1 MIHPLSLLLFPAVIG
16 LGGEADSRA
25 CTSLPQGSQGL
36 ERLDRGLVVAR
47 GGKPGSYFV
56 SWRSLAGDEP
66 DLRFTLLRDG
76 KPYARQPQRATSMQ
90 VSGTPHSLWQ
100 VVAVHSD
107 GHCDSSAVVMPW
119 TLPMLRLQLD
129 KPAAGDGY
137 DYTPNDCSVGDV
149 DGDGQYELF
158 VKWEPTNAHDN
169 STDGMTAP
177 VMLDCYKMKLQGDG
191 QVKRLWRINLGANI
205 RAGAHYTQFM
215 VYDFDGDGRAEMMC
229 KTAPGSVDGTG
240 RYVSQAATDST
251 ILTVDNQ
258 RDWRNRRGRV
268 AGGQEYLTVFDGL
281 SGRALHTVFYQPNRD
296 TTVGGEASGTFDWD
310 NDRHILDNAS
320 YGNRGERYLAAVAFL
335 QGRDHNPS
343 AIFTRGYYSYAFAWA
358 VDFDGH
364 RLKTRWF
371 HASRDGKQYTVTDS
385 QGHTTRYD
393 AAPPTSG
400 SGSATLFANGNH
412 NLSVADVDGDG
423 RDELLWGSAAL
434 DDDGRVRYATGF
446 GHGDAM
452 HVFAMDPKRQGLQ
465 VFDVHENKGPYAWD
479 LHDAATGEILFKGG
493 PADIDN
499 GRGLAANLSDKAPGA
514 LFTSAGDSSLRS
526 AVTGKVFSTTRSS
539 INFRIFWDGDEQ
551 DELLDGVNIQKWSP
565 DGRTT
570 LGIFGPT
577 NDSGSNADESKEGR
591 YRRGTRRTYSFQRP
605 SVSFQGYGNPASNNW
620 TKNNPCLQADL
631 FGDWR
636 EEVIYRD
643 RDDNSVIYIYM
654 SQIPTTIRHTTLM
667 HDPLYRLGIAWQN
680 VGYNQPPHTLL
691 PFPKH

>member
-1 MIHPLSLLLFPAVIG
+1 MIHLLSLLLFPAAIG
-16 LGGEADSRA
+16 LGEGADSHS
-25 CTSLPQGSQGL
+25 CTSLSQGRQGL
-36 ERLDRGLVVAR
+36 EHLDRGLVVAR
-47 GGKPGSYFV
+47 GGKPGTYFA
-56 SWRSLAGDEP
+56 SWRSLAGDEA
-66 DLRFTLLRDG
+66 DLRFTLLCDG
-76 KPYARQPQRATSMQ
+76 KPYAHQPQWATSMQ
-90 VSGTPHSLWQ
+90 VNGTPHSRWQ
-100 VVAVHSD
+100 VTAVHAD
-107 GHCDSSAVVMPW
+107 GRRDSSAVVMPW
-119 TLPMLRLQLD
+119 TLPMLKLRLD
-129 KPAAGDGY
+129 KPAAENGY
-137 DYTPNDCSVGDV
+137 DYTPNDCSVGDI

-158 VKWEPTNAHDN
+158 VKWDPTNARDN
-169 STDGMTAP
+169 STDGMTGP
-177 VMLDCYKMKLQGDG
+177 VIIDCYKLNLQGDG
-191 QVKRLWRINLGANI
+191 LATRLWRINLGVNI

-215 VYDFDGDGRAEMMC
+215 VYDFDGDGCAEMMC

-240 RYVSQAATDST
+240 RYVNMVATDST
-251 ILTVDNQ
+251 ILAVDNH

-268 AGGQEYLTVFDGL
+268 AGGQEYLTVFDGQ
-281 SGRALHTVFYQPNRD
+281 SGRALHTVFYEPNRD
-296 TTVGGEASGTFDWD
+296 TTIGGEASGTFDWD
-310 NDRHILDNAS
+310 NDRHILDNAG

-343 AIFTRGYYSYAFAWA
+343 AIFTRGYYFYAFAWA

-364 RLKTRWF
+364 RLKTRWL
-371 HASRDGKQYTVTDS
+371 HASRDGKQYSVTDS

-434 DDDGRVRYATGF
+434 DDDGRVLYATGF

-452 HVFAMDPKRQGLQ
+452 HVFAMNPRRKGLQ

-493 PADIDN
+493 PEGVDN
-499 GRGLAANLSDKAPGA
+499 GRGLAANLSDKVKGA
-514 LFTSAGDSSLRS
+514 LFTSADDNSLRS
-526 AVTGKVFSTTRSS
+526 AVTGKVFSITKSS
-539 INFRIFWDGDEQ
+539 VNFRIFWDGDEQ

-570 LGIFGPT
+570 LGIFGPVDGSISN
-577 NDSGSNADESKEGR
+577 NDELKEGR
-591 YRRGTRRTYSFQRP
+591 RRRGSGRTYSFQWP

-643 RDDNSVIYIYM
+643 RDDNSIIYIYM
-654 SQIPTTIRHTTLM
+654 SQIPTAIRRTALM

>member
-1 MIHPLSLLLFPAVIG
+1 MA
-16 LGGEADSRA
+16 E
-25 CTSLPQGSQGL
+25 
-36 ERLDRGLVVAR
+36 
-47 GGKPGSYFV
+47 
-56 SWRSLAGDEP
+56 WREGRNISP
-66 DLRFTLLRDG
+66 
-76 KPYARQPQRATSMQ
+76 S
-90 VSGTPHSLWQ
+90 
-100 VVAVHSD
+100 
-107 GHCDSSAVVMPW
+107 
-119 TLPMLRLQLD
+119 
-129 KPAAGDGY
+129 
-137 DYTPNDCSVGDV
+137 
-149 DGDGQYELF
+149 
-158 VKWEPTNAHDN
+158 
-169 STDGMTAP
+169 STD
-177 VMLDCYKMKLQGDG
+177 
-191 QVKRLWRINLGANI
+191 
-205 RAGAHYTQFM
+205 
-215 VYDFDGDGRAEMMC
+215 
-229 KTAPGSVDGTG
+229 
-240 RYVSQAATDST
+240 
-251 ILTVDNQ
+251 
-258 RDWRNRRGRV
+258 
-268 AGGQEYLTVFDGL
+268 
-281 SGRALHTVFYQPNRD
+281 
-296 TTVGGEASGTFDWD
+296 SGTFDWD

-335 QGRDHNPS
+335 QGRDHTPS

-452 HVFAMDPKRQGLQ
+452 HVFAMNPKRQGLQ

-514 LFTSAGDSSLRS
+514 LFTSAGDNSLRS

>member
-1 MIHPLSLLLFPAVIG
+1 M
-16 LGGEADSRA
+16 
-25 CTSLPQGSQGL
+25 
-36 ERLDRGLVVAR
+36 
-47 GGKPGSYFV
+47 
-56 SWRSLAGDEP
+56 
-66 DLRFTLLRDG
+66 
-76 KPYARQPQRATSMQ
+76 
-90 VSGTPHSLWQ
+90 
-100 VVAVHSD
+100 
-107 GHCDSSAVVMPW
+107 
-119 TLPMLRLQLD
+119 
-129 KPAAGDGY
+129 
-137 DYTPNDCSVGDV
+137 
-149 DGDGQYELF
+149 
-158 VKWEPTNAHDN
+158 
-169 STDGMTAP
+169 
-177 VMLDCYKMKLQGDG
+177 
-191 QVKRLWRINLGANI
+191 
-205 RAGAHYTQFM
+205 
-215 VYDFDGDGRAEMMC
+215 
-229 KTAPGSVDGTG
+229 
-240 RYVSQAATDST
+240 
-251 ILTVDNQ
+251 
-258 RDWRNRRGRV
+258 

-296 TTVGGEASGTFDWD
+296 TTVGGEAPGTFDWD

-335 QGRDHNPS
+335 QGRDHTPS

-452 HVFAMDPKRQGLQ
+452 HVFAMNPKRQGLQ

-493 PADIDN
+493 PANIDN

-514 LFTSAGDSSLRS
+514 LFTSAGDNSLRS

-691 PFPKH
+691 PFSKH